1 MLGRRSVIYKGESMA
16 TKQGVTFATTAILTM
31 ADIQAAAQ
39 AFEQGET
46 NVFVA
51 LDAVAVALESYEA
64 TAQPVRKAA

>member
-1 MLGRRSVIYKGESMA
+1 
-16 TKQGVTFATTAILTM
+16 M

-39 AFEQGET
+39 AFEQGEI

-51 LDAVAVALESYEA
+51 LDAIAVALEAYEA

>member
-1 MLGRRSVIYKGESMA
+1 MA
-16 TKQGVTFATTAILTM
+16 TKQGVTLATTAILTM

-39 AFEQGET
+39 AFEQGEI

-64 TAQPVRKAA
+64 TAQPARKAA